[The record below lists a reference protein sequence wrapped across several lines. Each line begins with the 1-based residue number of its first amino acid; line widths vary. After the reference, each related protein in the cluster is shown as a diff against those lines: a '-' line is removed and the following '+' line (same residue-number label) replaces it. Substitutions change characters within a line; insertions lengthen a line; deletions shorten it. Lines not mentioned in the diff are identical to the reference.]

1 MIPVTAGLFAA
12 GLAYLIGSLPFGY
25 LTARIV
31 RGIDIRQHGSGNIG
45 ATNVG
50 RVLGNRWGLFVLVLD
65 LFKGLLPVWLLPMW
79 MIPTWMS
86 PTWLVNGVS
95 VRPHVEVAVGVMTI
109 VGHMAPCWLGFRGGK
124 GVATALGVVLYLA
137 PVPSLIAAGAFAI
150 TFAVSRIVS
159 LSSIVAC
166 LAFATSELIQ
176 LRPNPFADPKAAFSI
191 AVPLLIIVRH
201 RSNIGRLLRG
211 EEPRYRSGAESQ
223 EPTPPA
229 TQDGR

>member
-1 MIPVTAGLFAA
+1 MTAMTSGLIAA

-25 LTARIV
+25 LTARLV

-50 RVLGNRWGLFVLVLD
+50 RVLSNRWGLFVLMLD
-65 LFKGLLPVWLLPMW
+65 LLKGLLPVWLLPL
-79 MIPTWMS
+79 
-86 PTWLVNGVS
+86 WLAAES
-95 VRPHVEVAVGVMTI
+95 TTTRAHVEVAAGVMTI
-109 VGHMAPCWLGFRGGK
+109 VGHMAPCWLSFRGGK

-137 PVPSLIAAGAFAI
+137 PLASLISAGAFAAM
-150 TFAVSRIVS
+150 FAASRIVS
-159 LSSIVAC
+159 LSSIAAC
-166 LAFATSELIQ
+166 VVFATAELIW
-176 LRPNPFADPKAAFSI
+176 LRPNAFTDSKWSLAVFSL

-211 EEPRYRSGAESQ
+211 EEPRYRSGAETQ
-223 EPTPPA
+223 DKAPPA